1 MLTVQ
6 LDICRMKSTLKTP
19 LGRFHVLAF
28 AEGASLILILLV
40 TMPLKYLLN
49 IPEPN
54 SVVGMLHG
62 LLFIV
67 YVIAVVWLTVKY
79 SWSFKTLFL
88 GLLASIVPFGTFYF
102 TARVLPKERKEGTY

>member
-49 IPEPN
+49 IPGPN
-54 SVVGMLHG
+54 SVVGMLLFSVEDI
-62 LLFIV
+62 LLAHNIRFQSMR
-67 YVIAVVWLTVKY
+67 AV
-79 SWSFKTLFL
+79 LFL
-88 GLLASIVPFGTFYF
+88 SVGVP
-102 TARVLPKERKEGTY
+102 